1 MRIHHPVLRR
11 LSMQLVWGVLVIAML
26 SVQGAGGAE
35 VEVEIAA
42 PQGLHKLDID
52 AGTLH
57 AALLQLAQQ
66 SGVQLV
72 HFSDTISHALRAGS
86 LRGAYT
92 LEEALAL
99 LLKGTGLTYRFVNG
113 RTVAVVQAAS
123 AASSDDAAITFSPSI
138 KQSNAPIP
146 RTPVRRWIARLA
158 AFLTACGAMPGVVC
172 AEESA
177 AASLEEV
184 VVTARKREE
193 SLQETPV
200 AVTAIG
206 AESLEQNRIVDFMDL
221 HNMAPSVHIAPYTG
235 NRAGPNLFIRG
246 MGALATQITKDY
258 ATAIYIDDVPVGR
271 GNALGTEIADLERI
285 EILRGPQGASYGR
298 NTTAGAV
305 KFITAKP
312 ENDFSFEQK
321 LDLGNYDRFAS
332 RTRVNVP
339 VTDRLYTRIVYAR
352 ASKDGW
358 VKNAN
363 EVLPNQI
370 DFNADDDSEA
380 LRWSTR
386 LRATDNLTVDYSL
399 DRSTLIY
406 GNVFFQ
412 VVSAFSGRQEET
424 SAPLG
429 LSPSRADV
437 KGHNLT
443 ATWDLGSA
451 EIKSVTGYREMDSEV
466 YQTYIDAFK
475 QHNLTDQHQASQE
488 LQIVGDMARVKY
500 VAGLFYFKEAGT
512 ERMLSTFAPTL
523 FDSWAVKASSES
535 EAVYGQATW
544 TPAILNDQ
552 LDLTVGARYT
562 RDTRKATKTFIQ
574 SGFLPGANGTV
585 VHGDRS
591 FSEVT
596 PTFTAQYSFSDAV
609 NGYATVAKGYRAGGF
624 NTQSTVVGFAR
635 GFDPEEVVSYELGV
649 KSELLDRR
657 LRLNVAAFLNKY
669 SDIQVDQQ
677 RTPTIFTD
685 TLNAAKSEVKGF
697 ELEAS
702 AVLTHGLSA
711 NLFYSYMDGKFDTY
725 LDNGVDYA
733 AIKTMPRLPKG
744 QGGVGLTYSLQVPDY
759 GELVCNLDYK
769 WQREQFTGVDRWTLT
784 PGYHLW
790 NASVQLPVTQ
800 VGDRGELRLVAWG
813 KNIADEKYRYATN
826 NLGRISTQYGEP
838 RTMGLSLIFEY

>member
-1 MRIHHPVLRR
+1 M
-11 LSMQLVWGVLVIAML
+11 
-26 SVQGAGGAE
+26 
-35 VEVEIAA
+35 
-42 PQGLHKLDID
+42 
-52 AGTLH
+52 
-57 AALLQLAQQ
+57 
-66 SGVQLV
+66 
-72 HFSDTISHALRAGS
+72 
-86 LRGAYT
+86 
-92 LEEALAL
+92 
-99 LLKGTGLTYRFVNG
+99 
-113 RTVAVVQAAS
+113 
-123 AASSDDAAITFSPSI
+123 
-138 KQSNAPIP
+138 
-146 RTPVRRWIARLA
+146 
-158 AFLTACGAMPGVVC
+158 
-172 AEESA
+172 
-177 AASLEEV
+177 
-184 VVTARKREE
+184 
-193 SLQETPV
+193 
-200 AVTAIG
+200 
-206 AESLEQNRIVDFMDL
+206 
-221 HNMAPSVHIAPYTG
+221 
-235 NRAGPNLFIRG
+235 
-246 MGALATQITKDY
+246 
-258 ATAIYIDDVPVGR
+258 
-271 GNALGTEIADLERI
+271 
-285 EILRGPQGASYGR
+285 
-298 NTTAGAV
+298 
-305 KFITAKP
+305 
-312 ENDFSFEQK
+312 
-321 LDLGNYDRFAS
+321 
-332 RTRVNVP
+332 
-339 VTDRLYTRIVYAR
+339 
-352 ASKDGW
+352 
-358 VKNAN
+358 
-363 EVLPNQI
+363 
-370 DFNADDDSEA
+370 
-380 LRWSTR
+380 
-386 LRATDNLTVDYSL
+386 RATDSLTVDYSL

-451 EIKSVTGYREMDSEV
+451 ELKSVTGYREMDSEV

-488 LQIVGDMARVKY
+488 LQIVGDMVRIKY

-512 ERMLSTFAPTL
+512 ERMLSTFTPTL

-609 NGYATVAKGYRAGGF
+609 NAYATVAKGYRAGGF

-838 RTMGLSLIFEY
+838 RTTGLSLIFEY

>member
-1 MRIHHPVLRR
+1 MWAHRPILRR
-11 LSMQLVWGVLVIAML
+11 LSMQLVWGILVIAVLDVHGASGAEAGNESAMP
-26 SVQGAGGAE
+26 QGAH
-35 VEVEIAA
+35 
-42 PQGLHKLDID
+42 QLDVD
-52 AGTLH
+52 SGTLH

-66 SGVQLV
+66 AGVQLV
-72 HFSDTISHALRAGS
+72 HFSDTVPHALRAGP

-92 LEEALAL
+92 LETALAL

-113 RTVAVVQAAS
+113 HTVAIVQAGIAAS
-123 AASSDDAAITFSPSI
+123 ADDAVTMVSPSN
-138 KQSNAPIP
+138 KQSNATVL
-146 RTPVRRWIARLA
+146 RTTVRRWTARLA
-158 AFLTACGAMPGVVC
+158 AFLAACGVVPGAVC
-172 AEESA
+172 AEEGVS
-177 AASLEEV
+177 ASLEEV

-206 AESLEQNRIVDFMDL
+206 AASLEQNRIVDFMDL

-305 KFITAKP
+305 KFITYKP

-339 VTDRLYTRIVYAR
+339 ITDHLYTRVVYAR
-352 ASKDGW
+352 ASKNGW
-358 VKNAN
+358 VKNTNA
-363 EVLPNQI
+363 VLPDQI

-380 LRWSTR
+380 LRWTTR
-386 LRATDNLTVDYSL
+386 LRATDSLTVDYSL
-399 DRSTLIY
+399 DKSKLTY

-412 VVSAFSGRQEET
+412 VVSPLSGRQEET
-424 SAPLG
+424 AAPLG
-429 LSPSRADV
+429 LSPSSADV
-437 KGHNLT
+437 AGHNLT

-451 EIKSVTGYREMDSEV
+451 EIKSVTGYREMESEV
-466 YQTYIDAFK
+466 FQTYIDLFK
-475 QHNLTDQHQASQE
+475 QHNLTKQHQASQE
-488 LQIVGDMARVKY
+488 LQIVGEIARIKY

-512 ERMLSTFAPTL
+512 ERMLSTFTPTL

-544 TPAILNDQ
+544 TPAILNNH

-574 SGFLPGANGTV
+574 SGFLPAANGTV
-585 VHGDRS
+585 VNGDRN

-596 PTFTAQYSFSDAV
+596 PTFTAQYSFSDTV

-635 GFDPEEVVSYELGV
+635 GFDPEEVMSYELGV
-649 KSELLDRR
+649 KSELLNRR
-657 LRLNVAAFLNKY
+657 LRMNVAAFLNKY

-677 RTPTIFTD
+677 RSPTIFTD

-702 AVLTHGLSA
+702 AVLSHGLSA

-744 QGGVGLTYSLQVPDY
+744 QGGVGLTYSLRVPNY

-769 WQREQFTGVDRWTLT
+769 WQRQQFTGVDRWTLT

-800 VGDRGELRLVAWG
+800 IGDRGELRLVAWG

-838 RTMGLSLIFEY
+838 RTTGLSLIFEY